1 MNRFGAAALVCVLLG
16 LPVRADFK
24 AGMEAYER
32 GDYEAARREWEPLA
46 DSGMVEAQYNLG
58 LIYFHGK
65 GAPQDFAEA
74 HGWYLKAAEGGYARA
89 QYRVAEMFEN
99 GEGIRKDL
107 IQAHYWFGRA
117 GAQKYSDAKKR
128 RRRVADKMTP
138 EQIAFAELKMRQHK
152 RREKATD

>member
-32 GDYEAARREWEPLA
+32 GDYEAARREWE
-46 DSGMVEAQYNLG
+46 
-58 LIYFHGK
+58 
-65 GAPQDFAEA
+65 PQDFAEA